1 MKHILTVSA
10 LIIGLVLGNLIHVL
24 ATNSKVDEYKAD
36 TDLKH
41 TYYQHAIERQ
51 NEDLR
56 MLINRMNAV
65 EATQQHQQ
73 EALDTI
79 DWATRYRY

>member
-1 MKHILTVSA
+1 MKTFFIAITFIVGL
-10 LIIGLVLGNLIHVL
+10 LIGNIINVL
-24 ATNSKVDEYKAD
+24 SVDTKITEYQLD
-36 TDLKH
+36 SNLKH

-65 EATQQHQQ
+65 EAT
-73 EALDTI
+73 
-79 DWATRYRY
+79 

>member
-1 MKHILTVSA
+1 MKHILPAGA

-24 ATNSKVDEYKAD
+24 ATNSKVDEYMAD

-51 NEDLR
+51 DEDLR
-56 MLINRMNAV
+56 MLVNRMNAV

-79 DWATRYRY
+79 DWAVKYRY

>member
-1 MKHILTVSA
+1 MKHILTAGA
-10 LIIGLVLGNLIHVL
+10 LIIGLVLGNLIHIL
-24 ATNSKVDEYKAD
+24 ATNSKVDEYMAD

-56 MLINRMNAV
+56 MLINRLNAV
-65 EATQQHQQ
+65 EATTQHQQ
-73 EALDTI
+73 EVLDTI
-79 DWATRYRY
+79 DWAVRYRY

>member
-1 MKHILTVSA
+1 MKYIRTVGA
-10 LIIGLVLGNLIHVL
+10 LIIGLALGNLIHVL
-24 ATNSKVDEYKAD
+24 ATNSKVDDYMAD

-51 NEDLR
+51 DEDLR
-56 MLINRMNAV
+56 MLINRLNAV

-73 EALDTI
+73 EVLDTI
-79 DWATRYRY
+79 DWAVRYRY

>member
-1 MKHILTVSA
+1 MKHILTVGA

-24 ATNSKVDEYKAD
+24 ATNSKVDDYMAD
-36 TDLKH
+36 TSLKH

-51 NEDLR
+51 QEDLR
-56 MLINRMNAV
+56 MLINRMNTV

-73 EALDTI
+73 EAIDLI
-79 DWATRYRY
+79 DWATKHRY

>member
-1 MKHILTVSA
+1 MKRILTVVA
-10 LIIGLVLGNLIHVL
+10 LFIGLVLGNLIHVL

-79 DWATRYRY
+79 DWAVKHRY